1 MPLSYAVC
9 SSSNRQERERAAD
22 LLGRVGLGDRGHHEP
37 SQLSGG
43 QQQRLA
49 IARALVNHPPILLA
63 DEPTGNLDSKTSVEI
78 LDMFRRLNR
87 EEGITLVLVTHDMNV
102 ARYADRIIFIKDGL
116 IADPT
121 WLSAYEP
128 PVARSQNGSGSN
140 GALRGNGVVG
150 DNGLA
155 HRSEHPESGNGN
167 APRLAPAEIARIAV
181 AATAP
186 VVDFEP
192 NLVAQLEV
200 ETAILTEPAP
210 AEAPGHAKPVVDA
223 VARRGPSTRPDGSA
237 VRLVPRTVISAV
249 VALRRNV
256 FRSALTALGII
267 IGVAAVIAVIEIGQ
281 GSAAAMKQT
290 MASMGANI
298 LQVMPGTASSGG
310 VSFGSGSVMTLTPQD
325 GDAILREAPSVA
337 AVAPI
342 VRARCQIVYGNR
354 NWVPMQING
363 SAPEFLKIRDWENM
377 AEGAAFTDRDVRN
390 GTAVCLLGQTVATN
404 LFGDES
410 PVGKDVR
417 IQNVSFRVVGVLS
430 RKGANT
436 FGMDQDD
443 FVLAPWTTIKSRV
456 SGATLAN
463 TNQSSSVQAN
473 SNQTTQQVNSLN
485 GRIRASATRST
496 RHCRPLRWPI
506 LPNRSAL

>member
-1 MPLSYAVC
+1 
-9 SSSNRQERERAAD
+9 
-22 LLGRVGLGDRGHHEP
+22 
-37 SQLSGG
+37 
-43 QQQRLA
+43 
-49 IARALVNHPPILLA
+49 
-63 DEPTGNLDSKTSVEI
+63 
-78 LDMFRRLNR
+78 
-87 EEGITLVLVTHDMNV
+87 
-102 ARYADRIIFIKDGL
+102 
-116 IADPT
+116 
-121 WLSAYEP
+121 
-128 PVARSQNGSGSN
+128 
-140 GALRGNGVVG
+140 
-150 DNGLA
+150 
-155 HRSEHPESGNGN
+155 
-167 APRLAPAEIARIAV
+167 
-181 AATAP
+181 
-186 VVDFEP
+186 
-192 NLVAQLEV
+192 
-200 ETAILTEPAP
+200 
-210 AEAPGHAKPVVDA
+210 
-223 VARRGPSTRPDGSA
+223 
-237 VRLVPRTVISAV
+237 
-249 VALRRNV
+249 
-256 FRSALTALGII
+256 
-267 IGVAAVIAVIEIGQ
+267 
-281 GSAAAMKQT
+281 

-456 SGATLAN
+456 SGAALAN
-463 TNQSSSVQAN
+463 TNQSSSAQAN
-473 SNQTTQQVNSLN
+473 SAQTTQQVNSLN
-485 GRIRASATRST
+485 GRYPSVGSSLYSALSTTEMADTPQPIRFVNVDQLMAQA
-496 RHCRPLRWPI
+496 
-506 LPNRSAL
+506 RSAEEIPLAIEEITSLVHERHRIKEGDPDDFSIRDMTEASNALMQVATTMTIFLSVVAAVSLVVGGVGIMNIMLVSVTERTREIGLRMAVGARPRDILWQFITEAVIICLLGGERSASLSPARSR

>member
-1 MPLSYAVC
+1 
-9 SSSNRQERERAAD
+9 
-22 LLGRVGLGDRGHHEP
+22 
-37 SQLSGG
+37 
-43 QQQRLA
+43 
-49 IARALVNHPPILLA
+49 
-63 DEPTGNLDSKTSVEI
+63 
-78 LDMFRRLNR
+78 
-87 EEGITLVLVTHDMNV
+87 
-102 ARYADRIIFIKDGL
+102 
-116 IADPT
+116 
-121 WLSAYEP
+121 
-128 PVARSQNGSGSN
+128 
-140 GALRGNGVVG
+140 
-150 DNGLA
+150 
-155 HRSEHPESGNGN
+155 
-167 APRLAPAEIARIAV
+167 
-181 AATAP
+181 
-186 VVDFEP
+186 
-192 NLVAQLEV
+192 
-200 ETAILTEPAP
+200 
-210 AEAPGHAKPVVDA
+210 
-223 VARRGPSTRPDGSA
+223 
-237 VRLVPRTVISAV
+237 
-249 VALRRNV
+249 
-256 FRSALTALGII
+256 
-267 IGVAAVIAVIEIGQ
+267 
-281 GSAAAMKQT
+281 

-456 SGATLAN
+456 SGAALAN
-463 TNQSSSVQAN
+463 TNQSVVGASEFR
-473 SNQTTQQVNSLN
+473 SNH
-485 GRIRASATRST
+485 ATGQ
-496 RHCRPLRWPI
+496 
-506 LPNRSAL
+506 LP